1 VNQFLISSSDIV
13 GTLLSLSGSEARHA
27 IQVLR
32 VRKGD
37 TFLATD
43 GKGLQVKA
51 EITDLQKD
59 SLLAEIVKQKQDSEP
74 SSHVT
79 IALGLLKKRDRLEF
93 ALEKL
98 TELGV
103 HRIILFEADHSE
115 RNKARVDRLEL
126 IVQSAL
132 KQSLGSWLPKLNLV
146 NSLEEIFKVTDGD
159 TGSNSVRETST
170 RDARDENSKLVQ
182 WDEIYL
188 ADETLDKEEGTTQH
202 GSFSQISQ
210 QSSRTMSS
218 NLDSFIESLPERLLI
233 VGPEGGFSKRERD
246 WIAEC
251 HPEYK
256 SVSLGSRRLRAETA
270 AIAGL
275 LSLSTHD

>member
-1 VNQFLISSSDIV
+1 
-13 GTLLSLSGSEARHA
+13 
-27 IQVLR
+27 
-32 VRKGD
+32 
-37 TFLATD
+37 
-43 GKGLQVKA
+43 
-51 EITDLQKD
+51 
-59 SLLAEIVKQKQDSEP
+59 
-74 SSHVT
+74 
-79 IALGLLKKRDRLEF
+79 
-93 ALEKL
+93 
-98 TELGV
+98 
-103 HRIILFEADHSE
+103 
-115 RNKARVDRLEL
+115 
-126 IVQSAL
+126 
-132 KQSLGSWLPKLNLV
+132 V

-210 QSSRTMSS
+210 QSSRTMPS

-246 WIAEC
+246 WIGEHLLEC
-251 HPEYK
+251 K
-256 SVSLGSRRLRAETA
+256 SISLGNRRLRAETA